1 MIYYADAYAAP
12 VPVYGSKVAGCSAL
26 PTNSGAL
33 RENEAFGCR
42 TMAAAV
48 CNAKRM
54 IRKTGRHAASFF
66 QEDMVSGIGSRR
78 WRLHQ
83 GVPDRYP
90 VIEGDTEHHLLKG
103 TSEQSSAIISET
115 G

>member
-1 MIYYADAYAAP
+1 MAP
-12 VPVYGSKVAGCSAL
+12 VPVYGSKVVGCSARAMS
-26 PTNSGAL
+26 SGAP
-33 RENEAFGCR
+33 RENEASGSR

-54 IRKTGRHAASFF
+54 IRKTGRHAASVF

-78 WRLHQ
+78 QRPDQ

-90 VIEGDTEHHLLKG
+90 VIEEDTEHHLLKG
-103 TSEQSSAIISET
+103 IGEQSSAIISET